1 MKSKKGK
8 QIKASIIIPVHNEKK
23 TDIFL
28 ENILNNNTLKD
39 YEIIVVDSNN
49 LTINQITNKN
59 IVKISSKKGRATQMN
74 EGAKVATSSILVF
87 LHCDTILP
95 DGAFELIY
103 QTLDDKIVA
112 GAFDLSF
119 DSDDKIITYIAKI
132 ASYRSRITRLP
143 YGDQTIFIKKDIF
156 FEVGGYTDM
165 PLMEDVN
172 LMQKLKKHNY
182 KIKILRQKIITS
194 SRKLEENGPI
204 KNSIK
209 NFFLVS
215 LYYIGFDIYK
225 LAKYY

>member
-1 MKSKKGK
+1 M
-8 QIKASIIIPVHNEKK
+8 IIPVHNEK
-23 TDIFL
+23 DINKCIH
-28 ENILNNNTLKD
+28 NITNNRTLND
-39 YEIIVVDSNN
+39 FEIIVVDSNRT
-49 LTINQITNKN
+49 TIDKIQNKN
-59 IVKISSKKGRATQMN
+59 IIKVSSKKGRANQMN
-74 EGAKVATSSILVF
+74 AGANIATSNILVF
-87 LHCDTILP
+87 LHADTILP

-156 FEVGGYTDM
+156 FEVGGYGDI

-182 KIKILRQKIITS
+182 KIKILPQKIITS
-194 SRKLEENGPI
+194 SRKLKQNGPI

-215 LYYIGFDIYK
+215 LYYIGFDTKK
-225 LAKYY
+225 LAKFY

>member
-1 MKSKKGK
+1 
-8 QIKASIIIPVHNEKK
+8 
-23 TDIFL
+23 
-28 ENILNNNTLKD
+28 LKD

>member
-1 MKSKKGK
+1 M
-8 QIKASIIIPVHNEKK
+8 
-23 TDIFL
+23 
-28 ENILNNNTLKD
+28 KD

>member
-1 MKSKKGK
+1 M
-8 QIKASIIIPVHNEKK
+8 
-23 TDIFL
+23 
-28 ENILNNNTLKD
+28 KD

-59 IVKISSKKGRATQMN
+59 IVKILSKKGRANQMN
-74 EGAKVATSSILVF
+74 EGAKIATSDILVF

-194 SRKLEENGPI
+194 SRKLKQSGPI

-209 NFFLVS
+209 NLFLVS
-215 LYYIGFDIYK
+215 LYYMGFDIYK